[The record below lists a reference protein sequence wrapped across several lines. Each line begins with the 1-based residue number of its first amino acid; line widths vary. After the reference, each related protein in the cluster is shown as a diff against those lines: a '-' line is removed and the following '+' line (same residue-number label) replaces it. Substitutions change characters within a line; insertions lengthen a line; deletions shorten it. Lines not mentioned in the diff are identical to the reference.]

1 MYIFSVKNTN
11 ISYELG
17 ERAQLIIKILY
28 KYVYM
33 SYTISIKIK
42 IKVLDV
48 DDIITSSKLMKKLKR
63 KRK

>member
-1 MYIFSVKNTN
+1 MYIFSFKSTN

-42 IKVLDV
+42 DLDV
-48 DDIITSSKLMKKLKR
+48 DDILVR
-63 KRK
+63 N